1 MISQGNSVAA
11 RKREPQLTWLLCAL
25 LFLCQ
30 IFLFVVVQEK
40 PAHIQLVLLTPRLL
54 GSFIL
59 TGSPTLERNH
69 LAVVEKKH
77 D

>member
-11 RKREPQLTWLLCAL
+11 RKREPQLTWVLCAL
-25 LFLCQ
+25 LYQ

-40 PAHIQLVLLTPRLL
+40 PVHIQLVP
-54 GSFIL
+54 
-59 TGSPTLERNH
+59 PTLERNH